1 MSSKNN
7 VILSALEQN
16 DREQFITDNQR
27 AFKFGATE
35 EFGMRDD
42 HFEEDGEIISRKT
55 IEKSIDEKT
64 AETYRIILDNKK
76 IGGVV
81 IKIDKEQKKGELV
94 LLFVNPENH
103 SKGVGYGA
111 WLAVEEMHPEI
122 EIWETVTPYFEKRN
136 IHFYVNK
143 CGFHIVEF
151 YHKGHPDP
159 NRPHNMEN
167 EKNSTKKKEGG
178 EKDEEPE
185 DEMFRFRKIIKK

>member
-1 MSSKNN
+1 
-7 VILSALEQN
+7 
-16 DREQFITDNQR
+16 
-27 AFKFGATE
+27 
-35 EFGMRDD
+35 MRND

-111 WLAVEEMHPEI
+111 WMTI
-122 EIWETVTPYFEKRN
+122 E
-136 IHFYVNK
+136 K
-143 CGFHIVEF
+143 CIQKLKSGKQPRLIL
-151 YHKGHPDP
+151 
-159 NRPHNMEN
+159 
-167 EKNSTKKKEGG
+167 KKEIYIFMLISVDFTLLNFIINSILILISTMKKMM
-178 EKDEEPE
+178 EKV
-185 DEMFRFRKIIKK
+185 KIKKRMTRIVGKCSYFKK

>member
-1 MSSKNN
+1 MISSKNN

-42 HFEEDGEIISRKT
+42 HFEEDGEIISGKT

-111 WLAVEEMHPEI
+111 WMAIEKMHPEI
-122 EIWETVTPYFEKRN
+122 EVWETTTPYFEKRN
-136 IHFYVNK
+136 IHFYVNSL
-143 CGFHIVEF
+143 GFHIVEF
-151 YHKGHPDP
+151 YNSHHK
-159 NRPHNMEN
+159 N
-167 EKNSTKKKEGG
+167 
-178 EKDEEPE
+178 KDDIDGSL
-185 DEMFRFRKIIKK
+185 DEMFRFEKIMK

>member
-55 IEKSIDEKT
+55 IEKSIDGKT

-111 WLAVEEMHPEI
+111 WMAIEKMHPEI
-122 EIWETVTPYFEKRN
+122 EVWETTTPYFEKSIYIFMLISVDFTLLN
-136 IHFYVNK
+136 FIINS
-143 CGFHIVEF
+143 ILILI
-151 YHKGHPDP
+151 
-159 NRPHNMEN
+159 
-167 EKNSTKKKEGG
+167 STKKK
-178 EKDEEPE
+178 
-185 DEMFRFRKIIKK
+185 MM

>member
-1 MSSKNN
+1 MPSTIN
-7 VILSALEQN
+7 VILSPLEQN

-76 IGGVV
+76 VGGVV
-81 IKIDKEQKKGELV
+81 IKIDKEHKKGDLELF
-94 LLFVNPENH
+94 FVNPENH

-111 WLAVEEMHPEI
+111 WMALEKMHPEI
-122 EIWETVTPYFEKRN
+122 EVWETMTPYFEKRN
-136 IHFYVNK
+136 IHFYINVL
-143 CGFHIVEF
+143 GFHAVEF
-151 YHKGHPDP
+151 IHNR
-159 NRPHNMEN
+159 NRPKKDPDEFRGPEEFFKF
-167 EKNSTKKKEGG
+167 EK
-178 EKDEEPE
+178 
-185 DEMFRFRKIIKK
+185 RIKK

>member
-1 MSSKNN
+1 MMSSKNN
-7 VILSALEQN
+7 VILSALEPN

-64 AETYRIILDNKK
+64 AETYRNILDNKK

-111 WLAVEEMHPEI
+111 WMAIEKMHPEI
-122 EIWETVTPYFEKRN
+122 EVWETTTPYFEKRN

-151 YHKGHPDP
+151 YHKFHPDP
-159 NRPHNMEN
+159 HKYN
-167 EKNSTKKKEGG
+167 EEDDVESKDKKKD
-178 EKDEEPE
+178 DEDS
-185 DEMFRFRKIIKK
+185 DEMFRFQKIIKK